1 MKFRFATAA
10 AVFASSVHSVSGIL
24 VPGDGP
30 DGCWT
35 STTPITQFEFYDIFS
50 NTLQALLGNPNAAPS
65 IPRDMT
71 RTYVLC
77 PNTAY
82 VIGRQAVPE
91 DNVPEPIVG
100 GMWPLGIVNPNVEIL
115 CGSTTGERIHNCS
128 ITTLEYAL
136 LGVPPDTVKQFGQL
150 PDGPIFEAAASLLDI
165 SNLTV
170 RGLTFENSE
179 SCVSPVSLAAP
190 GENILLDDCAWK
202 NHVVAACNPEG
213 SDVSLMAFVLFPQLD
228 VWESRPY
235 LSLSIENSVFQDN
248 LLNGVSIIDAF
259 FECIRG
265 APYDGDLEE
274 CLNSKPTSLGDRMPL
289 RLHNIR
295 MENNDFCAASEEA
308 TPFFFSPG
316 IEMTSVCFKDNYGPT
331 YDAIYRT
338 RDDLYPFLY
347 TNVSSQNNTVDVV
360 NGTVCDYR
368 LKEVECGFFET
379 DSCAIETS
387 PIESVERT
395 WVRPLDCDV
404 IKPNVV
410 IASETPSVAASNAPS
425 TTSMVPSVTA
435 SNAPSTTSMVPSV
448 TASNAPSTASMAPSV
463 AASNAPSITPTMES
477 GVLNRFSVEGV
488 VAGIIFSLVAGI
500 VL

>member
-1 MKFRFATAA
+1 
-10 AVFASSVHSVSGIL
+10 VW
-24 VPGDGP
+24 
-30 DGCWT
+30 C
-35 STTPITQFEFYDIFS
+35 
-50 NTLQALLGNPNAAPS
+50 
-65 IPRDMT
+65 
-71 RTYVLC
+71 
-77 PNTAY
+77 
-82 VIGRQAVPE
+82 
-91 DNVPEPIVG
+91 
-100 GMWPLGIVNPNVEIL
+100 
-115 CGSTTGERIHNCS
+115 
-128 ITTLEYAL
+128 
-136 LGVPPDTVKQFGQL
+136 
-150 PDGPIFEAAASLLDI
+150 
-165 SNLTV
+165 
-170 RGLTFENSE
+170 
-179 SCVSPVSLAAP
+179 LAAP

-202 NHVVAACNPEG
+202 NNVVAACNPEG
-213 SDVSLMAFVLFPQLD
+213 LDTSLVAYVLFPQLD

-259 FECIRG
+259 FECING
-265 APYDGDLEE
+265 APYDGDKEE
-274 CLNSKPTSLGDRMPL
+274 CLNNSPLGDRMHL

-308 TPFFFSPG
+308 LPFFFSPG

-435 SNAPSTTSMVPSV
+435 SNAPST
-448 TASNAPSTASMAPSV
+448 ASMAPSV